1 MRKQFFLLFLFFY
14 HGAYAKDS
22 FQTMYI
28 RANLIHPSCSLNA
41 PSSLN
46 FNNISSS
53 DFSSG
58 DETRYSLPFSLYIH
72 CPSSIYSVKLMF
84 IPQLGTVSGMTHK
97 ALTSNSSVLYLISND
112 LGSSF
117 AFDSVYVQPAGEAHF
132 RLYLS
137 PNGNLKNGSFDTAI
151 TIQITYN

>member
-14 HGAYAKDS
+14 HGAHAKDS

-41 PSSLN
+41 PASLN

-58 DETRYSLPFSLYIH
+58 DETRYSLPFSLNIQ
-72 CPSSIYSVKLMF
+72 CPSSIYSVNLMF
-84 IPQLGTVSGMTHK
+84 IPQLGTASGMFDK
-97 ALTSNSSVLYLISND
+97 ALTSNSSVLYSIYHG
-112 LGSSF
+112 LGY
-117 AFDSVYVQPAGEAHF
+117 AFGFNNNYIQPAGEENF

-137 PNGNLKNGSFDTAI
+137 PNGNLKNGPFDTAM